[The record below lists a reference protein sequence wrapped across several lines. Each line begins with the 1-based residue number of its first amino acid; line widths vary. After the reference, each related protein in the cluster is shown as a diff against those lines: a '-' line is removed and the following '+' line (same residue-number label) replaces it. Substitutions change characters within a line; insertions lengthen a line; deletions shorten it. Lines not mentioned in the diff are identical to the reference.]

1 MATKLQ
7 KLSVFTNVDRQRLI
21 DLVGVEALNSLDT
34 EKTS

>member
-7 KLSVFTNVDRQRLI
+7 NLPEFTNVDRQRLI

-34 EKTS
+34 EK